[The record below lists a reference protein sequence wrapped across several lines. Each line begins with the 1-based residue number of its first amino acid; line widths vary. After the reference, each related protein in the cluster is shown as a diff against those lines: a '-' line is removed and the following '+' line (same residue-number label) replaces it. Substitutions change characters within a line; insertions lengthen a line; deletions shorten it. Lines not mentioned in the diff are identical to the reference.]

1 MITFIQFVKG
11 EIPEFV
17 EAKDDNSEK
26 SGQKNGTVEKILN
39 VLIPRGF
46 DKNPL
51 LALFD
56 LYEFPV
62 PLSTKGW
69 IFLFCR
75 PFTTPVPTPCSK
87 PWLRDAGP

>member
-39 VLIPRGF
+39 VLRDNPKTTQAGLVRITGLSRRGVEWNIAKLKADGIIERVGG
-46 DKNPL
+46 DKGGYWKIN
-51 LALFD
+51 
-56 LYEFPV
+56 
-62 PLSTKGW
+62 
-69 IFLFCR
+69 
-75 PFTTPVPTPCSK
+75 
-87 PWLRDAGP
+87 